1 MSMEVYEAMDLSELR
16 VLVVDDEADIRLGL
30 AMLMD
35 TIGIKATKAADGRE
49 ALDLFEQAPFDLVL
63 TDLMMPGLTGA
74 ELLVEIKKIKADTA
88 VVVLTGFG
96 SVQSAVQC
104 MQDGASHFLTK
115 PFENAEVVRLVQRL
129 GCQLLSQRQQTS
141 AGVQIIAEDPATL
154 RMLDLVRRVA
164 PRPVPVMIEGES
176 GAGKEIVARALYEW
190 SSVNEGPFMA
200 VNCAALPD
208 TLLESELFG
217 HKKGA
222 FSGADRNRTGAFVQA
237 QGGTVFLDEVASMSP
252 AFQGKLL
259 RVLQEKVVRPVGSDS
274 DVPVD
279 FRLIGA
285 TNRDLEAMVKSGEFR
300 EDLFFRLMVVRV
312 HIPPLRQRPQD
323 ILPLAMHFLRQ
334 LCRTCLGQGA
344 VSPEFADE
352 TLQRLVEYNW
362 PGNVRELENTIQRA
376 LITCCGDRVLPY
388 HLGLD
393 ENGWKAVLNKGEA
406 GLAGEDPDESYADAK
421 RRSMEAFQREF
432 VSRALENSHGNVSQA
447 ASKCGLTRA
456 AFQKIL
462 RQLEIDREA
471 FLPHD

>member
-1 MSMEVYEAMDLSELR
+1 MNSEVFEAMDLSELR

-30 AMLMD
+30 KILLD
-35 TIGIKATKAADGRE
+35 TIGIQAVQAADGRE
-49 ALDLFEQAPFDLVL
+49 ALDLFRQAPFDLVL

-74 ELLVEIKKIKADTA
+74 ELLVEVKKIKPEAA

-96 SVQSAVQC
+96 SVHSAVQC

-115 PFENAEVVRLVQRL
+115 PFENAEVVRLVRRL
-129 GCQLLSQRQQTS
+129 GCQLLAQRSEPQT
-141 AGVQIIAEDPATL
+141 GVQVIAEDPATL

-176 GAGKEIVARALYEW
+176 GAGKEVIARALYQW
-190 SSVNEGPFMA
+190 SSVNEGPFLA

-217 HKKGA
+217 HRRGA
-222 FSGADRNRTGAFVQA
+222 FTGADRDRTGVFVQA

-259 RVLQEKVVRPVGSDS
+259 RVLQEKVVRPVGSDL
-274 DVPVD
+274 DVPVN
-279 FRLIGA
+279 FRLIAA
-285 TNRDLEAMVKSGEFR
+285 TNRDLEALAKRGEFR

-323 ILPLAMHFLRQ
+323 ILPLALHFLRSQ
-334 LCRTCLGQGA
+334 CRACLGPGTPT
-344 VSPEFADE
+344 PEFAGE
-352 TLQRLVEYNW
+352 TIQRLLEYQW
-362 PGNVRELENTIQRA
+362 PGNVRELENVIQRA
-376 LITCCGDRVLPY
+376 LITCCGDRILPY

-393 ENGWKAVLNKGEA
+393 ENGWKAVLSQTEV
-406 GLAGEDPDESYADAK
+406 DDQDQSYADAK
-421 RRSMEAFQREF
+421 RRSLEAFQREF
-432 VSRALENSHGNVSQA
+432 VSRALEASQGNVSQA
-447 ASKCGLTRA
+447 AIKCGLTRA

-471 FLPHD
+471 FVPHD

>member
-1 MSMEVYEAMDLSELR
+1 MSVEVFEAMDLSELR

-30 AMLMD
+30 RMLME
-35 TIGIKATKAADGRE
+35 TIGIQAVEAADGRE
-49 ALDLFEQAPFDLVL
+49 ALDLFSQSPFDLVL

-74 ELLVEIKKIKADTA
+74 ELLVEVKKIKPEAA

-115 PFENAEVVRLVQRL
+115 PFENAEVVRLVRRL
-129 GCQLLSQRQQTS
+129 GCQLLAQSSQPEP
-141 AGVQIIAEDPATL
+141 GVQVVAEDPATL
-154 RMLDLVRRVA
+154 RMMELARRVA

-176 GAGKEIVARALYEW
+176 GAGKEVVARAIYEW
-190 SSVNEGPFMA
+190 SSVCEGPFLA

-222 FSGADRNRTGAFVQA
+222 FTGADRDRTGVFVQA

-259 RVLQEKVVRPVGSDS
+259 RVLQEKVVRPVGSDR

-279 FRLIGA
+279 FRLIAA
-285 TNRDLEAMVKSGEFR
+285 TNRDLEAMAKRGEFR

-312 HIPPLRQRPQD
+312 HIPPLRQRRQD
-323 ILPLAMHFLRQ
+323 ILPLALHFLRQ
-334 LCRTCLGQGA
+334 QCRTCLGPGSVA
-344 VSPEFADE
+344 PEFAPE
-352 TLQRLVEYNW
+352 AIERLLEYDW
-362 PGNVRELENTIQRA
+362 PGNVRELENAIQRA
-376 LITCCGDRVLPY
+376 LITCCGDRILPY

-393 ENGWKAVLNKGEA
+393 ENGWKAVLTQ
-406 GLAGEDPDESYADAK
+406 PDVDEHDQSYAEAK
-421 RRSMEAFQREF
+421 RKSLESFQREF
-432 VSRALENSHGNVSQA
+432 VSRALENSQGNVSQA

-462 RQLEIDREA
+462 RQLDIDRAA

>member
-1 MSMEVYEAMDLSELR
+1 MSMEVFEAIDLSELR

-30 AMLMD
+30 GILLE
-35 TIGIKATKAADGRE
+35 TIGIQAVQAADGRE
-49 ALDLFEQAPFDLVL
+49 ALDLFRQAPFDLVL

-74 ELLVEIKKIKADTA
+74 ELLVEVKKIQPEAA

-104 MQDGASHFLTK
+104 MQDGASNFLTK
-115 PFENAEVVRLVQRL
+115 PFENAEVVRLVRRL
-129 GCQLLSQRQQTS
+129 GCQLLAQRIQS
-141 AGVQIIAEDPATL
+141 HHGVEVVAEDPATL

-176 GAGKEIVARALYEW
+176 GAGKEVIARALYQW
-190 SSVNEGPFMA
+190 SSVNEGPFLA

-222 FSGADRNRTGAFVQA
+222 FTGADRDRTGVFVQA

-259 RVLQEKVVRPVGSDS
+259 RVLQEKVVRPVGSDL

-279 FRLIGA
+279 FRLIAA
-285 TNRDLEAMVKSGEFR
+285 TNRDLEAKAKRGEFR

-323 ILPLAMHFLRQ
+323 ILPLALHFLRTQ
-334 LCRTCLGQGA
+334 GRACLGPGTP
-344 VSPEFADE
+344 VPEFANE
-352 TLQRLVEYNW
+352 TIARLLEYEW
-362 PGNVRELENTIQRA
+362 PGNVRELENVIQRA
-376 LITCCGDRVLPY
+376 LITCCGERILPY

-393 ENGWKAVLNKGEA
+393 ENGWKAVLAQAEA
-406 GLAGEDPDESYADAK
+406 DEQDQSYAEAK
-421 RRSMEAFQREF
+421 RRSLESFQREF
-432 VSRALENSHGNVSQA
+432 VSRALEGSQGNVSQA
-447 ASKCGLTRA
+447 ATKCGLTRA